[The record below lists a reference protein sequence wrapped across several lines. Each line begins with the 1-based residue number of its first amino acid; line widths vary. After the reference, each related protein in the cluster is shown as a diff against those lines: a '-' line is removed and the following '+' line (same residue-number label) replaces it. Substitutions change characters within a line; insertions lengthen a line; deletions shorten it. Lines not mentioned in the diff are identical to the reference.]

1 MDLSKMDLAE
11 AYREAEKN
19 SKARTQTDTKY
30 TMAEIREDAIGLMDA
45 LKTDELVISAVV
57 QALKAGDPD
66 KYGKLDHSRVRSAVI
81 AGKIFELVDTD
92 KGKGFR
98 RLETK
103 FPISLDKLPEDVK
116 ERVKDNAK
124 ELTEKASQKRK
135 QEKEDEKSE
144 Q

>member
-1 MDLSKMDLAE
+1 MDLAE

>member
-116 ERVKDNAK
+116 ERVKDNAE
-124 ELTEKASQKRK
+124 ELTKKANQKRK
-135 QEKEDEKSE
+135 QEKEEEKSE